1 MMKRE
6 IHPQAIVAAS
16 VKLGEG
22 VQIGAYAIVGEDV
35 ELGDGC
41 VLHTH
46 AVVQGPSKFGKNNV
60 FHAFSAI
67 GGDPQD
73 YTFRGERAEL
83 EAGDGNIFREYVSV
97 SRGTQKGGGKTSLGN
112 DNFFLAYSHVG
123 HDCVIGSHTL
133 FVNGATLA
141 GHVRVEDFA
150 TIGAFCPV
158 HQFCRIGRYA
168 YIGASTVITQD
179 VPPFSKIVTE
189 RETKSFGINTIGL
202 ERKGFSP
209 ERLQALKR
217 AYRLLLRSKLNTSQ
231 ALSEMKK
238 TLGDSADV
246 QELIQFVESAER
258 GIVK

>member
-1 MMKRE
+1 MTNPE
-6 IHPQAIVAAS
+6 IHPQAIVAESAR
-16 VKLGEG
+16 LGKD
-22 VQIGAYAIVGEDV
+22 VRVGAFAVVEDDV
-35 ELGDGC
+35 ELGEGC
-41 VLHTH
+41 VLHSH
-46 AVVQGPSKFGKNNV
+46 AVVQGPSRFGKNNV
-60 FHAFSAI
+60 FHGFCVI

-83 EAGDGNIFREYVSV
+83 IAGDGNTFREYVTV
-97 SRGTQKGGGKTSLGN
+97 SRGTQKGEGKTCLGD

-123 HDCVIGSHTL
+123 HDCQIGSHTL

-141 GHVRVEDFA
+141 GHVTVADFA

-179 VPPFSKIVTE
+179 VPPFSKVVTE
-189 RETKSFGINTIGL
+189 RETRSFGINTIGL

-217 AYRLLLRSKLNTSQ
+217 AYRLLSRSNLNTSQ
-231 ALSEMKK
+231 ALVEMKK
-238 TLGDSADV
+238 LNESADIR
-246 QELIQFVESAER
+246 ELIEFIERAER